1 MNKETKGTYRG
12 KPVEEMTKEELI
24 EALENMSNLYQ
35 QTLLERLK

>member
-1 MNKETKGTYRG
+1 MNKTKGTYKG